1 MNWTLTKWLTVISW
15 YYFLLARTIVFHNKH
30 FIFIKKHFFTV
41 HVLDG
46 APPHTAKESRQWLAA
61 NFGDRVISFK
71 TDFVWAPYSPDL
83 NPLDFFLWGHLK
95 DIVYRECPQ
104 TVQELKDLIVDS
116 IQMIDQDKALCRRV
130 IGHFQRRLNVC
141 VERGGRHL
149 EHVL

>member
-1 MNWTLTKWLTVISW
+1 M
-15 YYFLLARTIVFHNKH
+15 KH
-30 FIFIKKHFFTV
+30 FIFIFCKTFFTV

-95 DIVYRECPQ
+95 DMVYRECPQ
-104 TVQELKDLIVDS
+104 TIQELNDLIVDN
-116 IQMIDQDKALCRRV
+116 IQRIDQDKALCRRV
-130 IGHFQRRLNVC
+130 VGHFRRRLNVC
-141 VERGGRHL
+141 RERGVRHL

>member
-1 MNWTLTKWLTVISW
+1 MYFIISIL
-15 YYFLLARTIVFHNKH
+15 FSL
-30 FIFIKKHFFTV
+30 KKSFFTV

-83 NPLDFFLWGHLK
+83 NPLGHLK

-141 VERGGRHL
+141 VEWGGRHI
-149 EHVL
+149 EHVLLELFLYENKMYIMKYNSSCQ

>member
-1 MNWTLTKWLTVISW
+1 MVRLRIQQKSQGNGWQQTSGIA
-15 YYFLLARTIVFHNKH
+15 LLASKLTSYGHPTPWTSIPW
-30 FIFIKKHFFTV
+30 T
-41 HVLDG
+41 
-46 APPHTAKESRQWLAA
+46 
-61 NFGDRVISFK
+61 
-71 TDFVWAPYSPDL
+71 
-83 NPLDFFLWGHLK
+83 FFLWGHLK

-141 VERGGRHL
+141 EERGGRHL